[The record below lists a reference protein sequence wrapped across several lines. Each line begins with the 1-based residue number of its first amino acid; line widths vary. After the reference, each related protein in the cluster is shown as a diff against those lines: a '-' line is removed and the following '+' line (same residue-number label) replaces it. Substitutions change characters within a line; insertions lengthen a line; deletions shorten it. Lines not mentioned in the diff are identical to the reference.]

1 MSVLIECLRAI
12 AGSQHITTDALVY
25 EYFSQKPYSAGFR
38 AAAVVTPRDRSA
50 SFGGKAVS
58 CVAKRTG
65 LAILNVRKTY
75 GWSTTKPAPK
85 HVSNA

>member
-1 MSVLIECLRAI
+1 MSVLIECLSAI
-12 AGSQHITTDALVY
+12 AGSQHITTDAL
-25 EYFSQKPYSAGFR
+25 
-38 AAAVVTPRDRSA
+38 
-50 SFGGKAVS
+50 GGKAVS
-58 CVAKRTG
+58 CVAKRIG